1 MRYAK
6 FVIPILTGCFNAG
19 GGSDG
24 GCNSNGQIGDPP
36 FGGDDDFPPFQGP
49 QPDFGPTVTQPT
61 APPAISG
68 GTLAI
73 LANGTTAVVSDPD
86 RDHIYVADL
95 TSATKLADI
104 ALQPH
109 DEPGRIVE
117 DAAGRVHVVL
127 RGGALAT
134 LDPTTWTIATRRSVC
149 PAPRGVAYE
158 AATDLVHVACAGGEL
173 VSLPAAG
180 GDATRTVHLDLDLRD
195 VVVHQGHLVVSTF
208 RSANLL
214 TLDASGQV
222 TARNAARWFMAT
234 EGAHFEDSFEPG
246 AAWRIATTSDDKLYM
261 LHQRALAGVVEA
273 SSHGGYGGADPCGDP
288 IVHAALTP
296 IDDTADAT
304 PVVMGAVVAVDF
316 AFAHTTDQI
325 AIVSAGNSKVPGT
338 STIVM
343 VSKSEVHG
351 GGGGCI
357 GDVGRFS
364 NNSDEPVAVAFTPDD
379 HLVVQSRQPA
389 TLFIDDTK
397 SIVLSTDSRADTGHA
412 IFHANAGASIACAS
426 CHLEGSD
433 DGRAWSF
440 DNTVGARRTQSLRG
454 GISGTEPFHWDGDQ
468 TDFPALMTEVF
479 GSRMAG
485 PTLTDP
491 QLAANVHWIDQIPLI
506 PQAAGDIMA
515 VARGKA
521 LFEDANNVGCVT
533 CHNGPKLTNNLTV
546 DVGTGARF
554 QVARLVGV
562 AQHAPFLHDGRARTL
577 ADRFDPSLGG
587 GEKHGHTAQLSPDQ
601 LADLMAYLGSL

>member
-1 MRYAK
+1 
-6 FVIPILTGCFNAG
+6 
-19 GGSDG
+19 
-24 GCNSNGQIGDPP
+24 
-36 FGGDDDFPPFQGP
+36 
-49 QPDFGPTVTQPT
+49 
-61 APPAISG
+61 
-68 GTLAI
+68 
-73 LANGTTAVVSDPD
+73 
-86 RDHIYVADL
+86 
-95 TSATKLADI
+95 
-104 ALQPH
+104 
-109 DEPGRIVE
+109 
-117 DAAGRVHVVL
+117 
-127 RGGALAT
+127 
-134 LDPTTWTIATRRSVC
+134 
-149 PAPRGVAYE
+149 
-158 AATDLVHVACAGGEL
+158 
-173 VSLPAAG
+173 
-180 GDATRTVHLDLDLRD
+180 
-195 VVVHQGHLVVSTF
+195 
-208 RSANLL
+208 
-214 TLDASGQV
+214 
-222 TARNAARWFMAT
+222 
-234 EGAHFEDSFEPG
+234 
-246 AAWRIATTSDDKLYM
+246 
-261 LHQRALAGVVEA
+261 
-273 SSHGGYGGADPCGDP
+273 
-288 IVHAALTP
+288 
-296 IDDTADAT
+296 
-304 PVVMGAVVAVDF
+304 
-316 AFAHTTDQI
+316 
-325 AIVSAGNSKVPGT
+325 
-338 STIVM
+338 
-343 VSKSEVHG
+343 
-351 GGGGCI
+351 
-357 GDVGRFS
+357 
-364 NNSDEPVAVAFTPDD
+364 
-379 HLVVQSRQPA
+379 VQSRQPA